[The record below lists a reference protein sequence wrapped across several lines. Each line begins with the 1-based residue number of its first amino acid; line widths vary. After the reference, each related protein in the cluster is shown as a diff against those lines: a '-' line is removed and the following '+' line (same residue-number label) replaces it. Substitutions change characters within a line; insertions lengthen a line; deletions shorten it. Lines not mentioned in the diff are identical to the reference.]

1 MNQPITAGLEI
12 ERLLSVMVEH
22 QASDLYLT
30 VDSPPM
36 YRINGVT
43 KPAGNKGLTQEDT
56 EYLSRS
62 IMTDK
67 QQRDFE
73 ATNEQNIALYYPN
86 FGRFRVNF
94 YRQRGLVGIVVRQ
107 IKTNIP
113 TFTDLGLPPALKDI
127 ALTKRGLVLV
137 VGATG
142 SGKSTTIA
150 SMLDYRNQNMAGH
163 IVTIEDPIEFVH
175 QHKKSVV
182 SQREIGMDTEN
193 YHVALKN
200 VLRQAPDVVLI
211 GEIRDQET
219 MEAALHCAET
229 GHLCMGTLH
238 SNNANQAIE
247 RVLHF
252 FPAERHQQ
260 IYMELS
266 LNLRSIVS
274 QRLVPARNGT
284 RIAAIEVLLDSPRIK
299 DLILKGQVGEIKE
312 AMEKSTNLGM
322 QTFDQAL
329 HDLFKAGKIELDEAL
344 KYADSANNLRLKV
357 KLSDEKA
364 SGGVTSSLDKE
375 LAEISR
381 KAKKGDSEDLKLE

>member
-1 MNQPITAGLEI
+1 MNQSPAGLEI

-30 VDSPPM
+30 VESAPM

-43 KPAGNKGLTQEDT
+43 KPAGNKALTPDDT

-73 ATNEQNIALYYPN
+73 SSNEQNIALYYPN
-86 FGRFRVNF
+86 FGRFRVNLF
-94 YRQRGLVGIVVRQ
+94 RQRGLVAIVIRQ
-107 IKTNIP
+107 IRTLIP
-113 TFTDLGLPPALKDI
+113 SISELGLPPTLKDI

-137 VGATG
+137 VGSTG

-150 SMLDYRNQNMAGH
+150 SMLDYRNQNISGH

-175 QHKKSVV
+175 SHKKSVI

-200 VLRQAPDVVLI
+200 VLRQAPDVILI

-229 GHLCMGTLH
+229 GHLCLGTLH

-247 RVLHF
+247 RVMHF
-252 FPAERHQQ
+252 FAPERHQQ

-266 LNLRSIVS
+266 LNLRSIIS
-274 QRLVPARNGT
+274 QRLIPARNGE
-284 RIAAIEVLLDSPRIK
+284 RLAAVEVLLDSPRIK
-299 DLILKGQVGEIKE
+299 DLILKGQIGDIKE

-329 HDLFKAGKIELDEAL
+329 HDLFKAGKIDLDEAL

-357 KLSDEKA
+357 KLSDEK
-364 SGGVTSSLDKE
+364 GGFTSTMDKE

-381 KAKKGDSEDLKLE
+381 KPKKSSEADDLKLES